1 MKTEVLES
9 AGSHEVMKAELLA
22 PAGSYEA
29 MRAAINAGADAVY
42 LGGEKFGARAF
53 ADNLKEE
60 QLVQAIR
67 ECHLHDKK
75 LYLTVNTLLKNR
87 EIEREFYE
95 YLRPYY
101 ESGLDAVIVQDLG
114 VLEFVKTYFPNLHI
128 HASTQMTIT
137 GVESA
142 KLLKDAGASRIVT
155 ARELSVSEIRAIYDA
170 THLEIESF
178 VHGALCYCY
187 SGQCLMSSLIGGRS
201 GNRGKCAQPCRL
213 PYEVWQDGKRIND
226 KYTAYPL
233 SPKDMCTVGILPDI
247 LRAGVYSLKI
257 EGRMKKPEYTAGVVS
272 VYRKYLDYLLENG
285 SYPAVEKKDYEMLY
299 DIYNRD
305 GFHQSYYHVRNGRD
319 MMALRNEKKTA
330 DGADIKNKRNEKL
343 FEKLREQYLKEPTK
357 EKIKGSLILFSECP
371 AILEVEHRGM
381 IVRTEGAVVQEAEN
395 RPLTVERV
403 RQQMLKTGQTA
414 FSFEALD
421 ILMGDSIFIPMQQL
435 NQLRRDAL
443 DLLERKILET
453 YTPDRRSGS
462 QKTNI
467 VKKKPAEEM
476 RNGSIAEDTGLIP
489 DTGRKNPVFTASVTT
504 REQWEAL
511 LPIPEIRRIYVDCA
525 LFSKENFEEEVL
537 QAIREAKE
545 QGKECCLMLPHMVR
559 DWELNGRK
567 DYFQNLSR
575 KGLAGYL
582 VRNLESFGILRS
594 LGLEKDAV
602 LDANLYTMNAYSQL
616 FWQKQGVVRDTIPV
630 ELNEKE
636 IRYRMNS
643 GSEFIIYGYLPMMI
657 SVQCVQKSL
666 RKCNHNKEHFILKDR
681 YQKEFPVVCNCDF
694 CYNTIYNAVP
704 LSLLSDRE
712 RVKAMGA
719 ECYRLSF
726 TLENGKDTKKI
737 ADAFIRVFCGVNP
750 QGQAVENGNGGNPV
764 RKSGADMETT
774 KGHFHRGV

>member
-1 MKTEVLES
+1 
-9 AGSHEVMKAELLA
+9 MKAELLA

-29 MRAAINAGADAVY
+29 MQAAINAGADAVY

-53 ADNLKEE
+53 ADNLNEE
-60 QLVQAIR
+60 QLIQAIR
-67 ECHLHDKK
+67 ECHLHNRK

-87 EIEREFYE
+87 EIERELYA
-95 YLRPYY
+95 YLRPFY
-101 ESGLDAVIVQDLG
+101 ENGLDAVIVQDLG

-142 KLLKDAGASRIVT
+142 KLLKDAGVSRIVT
-155 ARELSVSEIRAIYDA
+155 ARELSAAEIRAIYDA

-178 VHGALCYCY
+178 IHGALCYCY

-247 LRAGVYSLKI
+247 LHAGVYSLKI

-285 SYPAVEKKDYEMLY
+285 RYPPVEKKDYEMLY

-319 MMALRNEKKTA
+319 MMALRNEKKTEN
-330 DGADIKNKRNEKL
+330 GADIRNKRNENL
-343 FEKLREQYLKEPTK
+343 FEKLREEYLKEPTK
-357 EKIKGSLILFSECP
+357 EKIKGSLILFSDCP

-381 IVRTEGAVVQEAEN
+381 IVKIEGSMVQEAQN
-395 RPLTVERV
+395 RPLTEERV
-403 RQQMLKTGQTA
+403 RQQMVKTGQTA
-414 FSFEALD
+414 FSFDTLD
-421 ILMGDSIFIPMQQL
+421 IQMGDSIFIPMQQL

-453 YTPDRRSGS
+453 YTADRKADNRD
-462 QKTNI
+462 
-467 VKKKPAEEM
+467 
-476 RNGSIAEDTGLIP
+476 GSITKEAKVESVAGEAADAEHNLTAGE
-489 DTGRKNPVFTASVTT
+489 TPVFSASVTT
-504 REQWEAL
+504 REQWDAL
-511 LPIPEIRRIYVDCA
+511 LPVPQIRRMYADCG

-537 QAIREAKE
+537 QAIREARA
-545 QGKECCLMLPHMVR
+545 QGKECFLMLPHMVR
-559 DWELNGRK
+559 DRELNGRK
-567 DYFQNLSR
+567 EYFQKLSR
-575 KGLAGYL
+575 EGLSGYL
-582 VRNLESFGILRS
+582 VRNLESFGILKA
-594 LGLEKDAV
+594 LGLEKYAIP
-602 LDANLYTMNAYSQL
+602 DANLYTMNAYSQY
-616 FWQKQGVVRDTIPV
+616 FWKKQGVSEDTIPV

-636 IRYRMNS
+636 IRHRKN
-643 GSEFIIYGYLPMMI
+643 GQSECIVYGYLPMMV
-657 SVQCVQKSL
+657 SVQCIQKNL
-666 RKCNHNKEHFILKDR
+666 RKCNHNQEHFILKDR

-704 LSLLSDRE
+704 LSLLSEAE
-712 RVKAMGA
+712 RVKATGA
-719 ECYRLSF
+719 NRYRLSF
-726 TLENGKDTKKI
+726 TLENGSDARKT
-737 ADAFIRVFCGVNP
+737 ADAFIRAFGRDETK
-750 QGQAVENGNGGNPV
+750 GQTTDKGIRKNPV
-764 RKSGADMETT
+764 KKINSDIETT

>member
-1 MKTEVLES
+1 
-9 AGSHEVMKAELLA
+9 MKAELLA

-87 EIEREFYE
+87 EIERELYD
-95 YLRPYY
+95 YLLPYY
-101 ESGLDAVIVQDLG
+101 ENGLDAVIVQDLG
-114 VLEFVKTYFPNLHI
+114 VLEFVKEYFPNLHI

-142 KLLKDAGASRIVT
+142 KLLKNAGVSRIVT

-213 PYEVWQDGKRIND
+213 PYEVWQNGKQIND

-257 EGRMKKPEYTAGVVS
+257 EGRMKKPEYTAGVVA
-272 VYRKYLDYLLENG
+272 VYRKYLDRYLESG
-285 SYPAVEKKDYEMLY
+285 SSPVVEKKDYEMLY

-330 DGADIKNKRNEKL
+330 DGADIKNKRNENL
-343 FEKLREQYLKEPTK
+343 FEKLREQYLKEPK
-357 EKIKGSLILFSECP
+357 QEKIKGSLILFSECP

-381 IVRTEGAVVQEAEN
+381 IVTVEGNAVQEAQN
-395 RPLTVERV
+395 RPLTEDRV

-414 FSFEALD
+414 FSFENLN
-421 ILMGDSIFIPMQQL
+421 IQMGDAVFVPMQQL
-435 NQLRRDAL
+435 NQLRRDAI
-443 DLLERKILET
+443 DMLEKKILET
-453 YTPDRRSGS
+453 YS
-462 QKTNI
+462 
-467 VKKKPAEEM
+467 
-476 RNGSIAEDTGLIP
+476 
-489 DTGRKNPVFTASVTT
+489 TGRKAGAWKSSISVRQNAVKEPVLTASVIT

-511 LPIPEIRRIYVDCA
+511 LPIPEIRRIYADCA
-525 LFSKENFEEEVL
+525 LFSKEHFEEEVL
-537 QAIREAKE
+537 QAIQTAKE
-545 QGKECCLMLPHMVR
+545 WGKECCLMLPHMVR
-559 DWELNGRK
+559 DRELDGRK
-567 DYFQNLSR
+567 EYFEKLSGE
-575 KGLAGYL
+575 GLAGYL
-582 VRNLESFGILRS
+582 VRNLESFGILKS
-594 LGLEKDAV
+594 LGLQKEAV
-602 LDANLYTMNAYSQL
+602 LDANLYTMNAYSQI
-616 FWQKQGVVRDTIPV
+616 FWQKQGVSRDTIPL
-630 ELNEKE
+630 EINEKE
-636 IRYRMNS
+636 IRYRENS
-643 GSEFIIYGYLPMMI
+643 RSEFIVYGYLPMMV

-666 RKCNHNKEHFILKDR
+666 RRCNHNGERFILKDR

-694 CYNTIYNAVP
+694 CYNTVYNALP
-704 LSLLSDRE
+704 LSLLSE
-712 RVKAMGA
+712 WEHVKAAGVGS
-719 ECYRLSF
+719 YRISF
-726 TLENGKDTKKI
+726 TLENGRDTGKI
-737 ADAFIRVFCGVNP
+737 ADAFIRVFCGEKPERGAKENNLHEGKDNP
-750 QGQAVENGNGGNPV
+750 P
-764 RKSGADMETT
+764 KLDMETT